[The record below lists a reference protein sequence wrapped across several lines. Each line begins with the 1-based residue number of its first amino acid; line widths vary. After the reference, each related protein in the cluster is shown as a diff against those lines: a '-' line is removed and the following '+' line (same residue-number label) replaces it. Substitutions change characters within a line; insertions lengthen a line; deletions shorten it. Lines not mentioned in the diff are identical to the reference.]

1 MKEKVNIL
9 CLYWVGKFRGRDFS
23 VSDVERLYRTVQ
35 KHIDRP
41 FDFYCLTNTI
51 EELPSYVR
59 VIPLTYAWPGW
70 WSKMEIHRPDLPPGR
85 TLYMDLDSHLVR
97 SLKPILDY
105 PGDLVMFDTRMP
117 LQRQARLAKEGWIL
131 RYQAATMLF
140 TPGCDVM
147 KKVWERFLGVKQPV
161 NGPGAWLNEYNHTPE
176 HWMSVYRSD
185 QDVMGDWI
193 PNQPTFPKEW
203 MIKLDTIR
211 NDQIL
216 RDDIII
222 VTGQTKDGLFRK
234 TEKIKWFEST
244 AR

>member
-1 MKEKVNIL
+1 MKERVNIL

-23 VSDVERLYRTVQ
+23 IDDIDRLYQTVF

-41 FDFYCLTNTI
+41 FNFYCLTNSI
-51 EELPSYVR
+51 EELPSYVQP
-59 VIPLTYAWPGW
+59 IPLVYAWPGW
-70 WSKMEIHRPDLPPGR
+70 WSKMEIHRPDLPSGR
-85 TLYMDLDSHLVR
+85 TLYMDLDSHAVR
-97 SLKPILDY
+97 PLAPILDY

-117 LQRQARLAKEGWIL
+117 RERQDKLKKDGWVL

-140 TPGCDVM
+140 SPGCEVM
-147 KKVWERFLGVKQPV
+147 EGVWKKFLKSPD
-161 NGPGAWLNEYNHTPE
+161 Y
-176 HWMSVYRSD
+176 WMEKFRSD
-185 QDVMGDWI
+185 QDVMGEWI

-211 NDQIL
+211 NDTKL

-222 VTGQTKDGLFRK
+222 VTGQTKDGLFRNTK
-234 TEKIKWFEST
+234 KISWFESA

>member
-9 CLYWVGKFRGRDFS
+9 CLYWVGEFRGRDFTIR
-23 VSDVERLYRTVQ
+23 DVERLYQTVS

-41 FDFYCLTNTI
+41 FDFYCLTNTK
-51 EELPSYVR
+51 EELPAYVKA
-59 VIPLTYAWPGW
+59 IPLKYAWPGW
-70 WSKMEIHRPDLPPGR
+70 WSKMEIHRPDLPAGR
-85 TLYMDLDSHLVR
+85 TLYMDLDSHAVR
-97 SLKPILDY
+97 GLAPILDY

-117 LQRQARLAKEGWIL
+117 RERQAKLKADGWVL

-140 TPGCDVM
+140 TPGCETM
-147 KKVWERFLGVKQPV
+147 KMVWYRFLKDPS
-161 NGPGAWLNEYNHTPE
+161 YY
-176 HWMSVYRSD
+176 MKVYRSD
-185 QDVMGDWI
+185 QDVMGEWI

-211 NDQIL
+211 NDTSL

-222 VTGQTKDGLFRK
+222 VTGQTRDGLFRK
-234 TEKIKWFEST
+234 TSKISWFESI

>member
-9 CLYWVGKFRGRDFS
+9 CLYWVGEFRGRDFS
-23 VSDVERLYRTVQ
+23 MNDVERLYQTVR

-41 FDFYCLTNTI
+41 FDFYCLTNTT
-51 EELPSYVR
+51 EEFPSYVKP
-59 VIPLTYAWPGW
+59 IPLIYAWPGW
-70 WSKMEIHRPDLPPGR
+70 WSKMEIHRPDLPAGR
-85 TLYMDLDSHLVR
+85 TLYMDLDSHAVR
-97 SLKPILDY
+97 SLGPILDY
-105 PGDLVMFDTRMP
+105 PGDLVMFDTRIDMS
-117 LQRQARLAKEGWIL
+117 RQDRLRKDGWVL

-147 KKVWERFLGVKQPV
+147 QFVWRRFSQD
-161 NGPGAWLNEYNHTPE
+161 PGE
-176 HWMSVYRSD
+176 WMQAYRSD

-211 NDQIL
+211 NDKSL

-222 VTGQTKDGLFRK
+222 VTGQTRDGLFRNTK
-234 TEKIKWFEST
+234 KIEWFEKT